1 MIRYA
6 ILWILVLLGSFRL
19 LAQDVAPSKS
29 HRLPHSQNEMSQAA
43 AHRHLLPQARTTF
56 WQITL
61 GAPLRPLPDCAEDT
75 PENNSTCLSPSLPPH
90 PPYSWIAINNAP
102 YRSAHLAVILYEGVV
117 ESVDSN
123 IDGPWCGVVLRSLQ
137 KELGEASMYQ
147 PGTRRRE
154 RTWVWHTSPD
164 TWIFYRMDFNETNSC
179 NLAALTDLAN
189 ASAVPAR

>member
-6 ILWILVLLGSFRL
+6 ICWILVLLGSFRL
-19 LAQDVAPSKS
+19 LAQDVALSKS
-29 HRLPHSQNEMSQAA
+29 PRLPHSQNEKRQAA
-43 AHRHLLPQARTTF
+43 ADRHLPSQERTTF

-61 GAPLRPLPDCAEDT
+61 GAPLRPLPDCADA
-75 PENNSTCLSPSLPPH
+75 PENSSICVSPSLPPH

-102 YRSAHLAVILYEGVV
+102 YRRAHLAVILYEGVV
-117 ESVDSN
+117 QSVDSI
-123 IDGPWCGVVLRSLQ
+123 IDGPWCGVALRSLQ

-164 TWIFYRMDFNETNSC
+164 TWVFYRMDFSETNSC

>member
-6 ILWILVLLGSFRL
+6 IPWILVLLGSFRL
-19 LAQDVAPSKS
+19 LAQDVALSKS
-29 HRLPHSQNEMSQAA
+29 HRLPHSQNEMSRAA

-75 PENNSTCLSPSLPPH
+75 PENNSICLSPSLPPH

-117 ESVDSN
+117 ESVDSI

-154 RTWVWHTSPD
+154 RTWVWHTSPN
-164 TWIFYRMDFNETNSC
+164 TWVFYRMDFNETDSC